1 MPCYIFYNLMFCYS
15 VKTVNSFFSSVW
27 LMEIELTNAYVS
39 VDVSSMCVY
48 GKLQVSS

>member
-1 MPCYIFYNLMFCYS
+1 
-15 VKTVNSFFSSVW
+15 
-27 LMEIELTNAYVS
+27 MEIELTNAYVS